1 MKLFWTP
8 EAVRDREEIYE
19 YISADSPGSA
29 LTLDELLEEKA
40 RHLPAFPALGRPGR
54 LDGTRELLVHR
65 NYFMV
70 YDVRDEW
77 IRIVRVLHGA
87 RRWPPEI

>member
-19 YISADSPGSA
+19 YISADSPESA
-29 LTLDELLEEKA
+29 LNLDELFEEKV
-40 RHLPAFPALGRPGR
+40 RHQPVFPALGRPRR

-70 YDVRDEW
+70 YDVRDEQ

-87 RRWPPEI
+87 RR